1 MPGVRFQDAA
11 LGPNAARGKLCR
23 WTTAPTLPCRTNQK
37 LLGQPQESSP
47 ATSIAFAPNATTSFA
62 CPLISSMPSSA
73 QSATKVSSTLSF
85 FFHVALTFVSS
96 RPLPVAP
103 ASWAA
108 LLSPER
114 ATSELGPALF
124 TVSFEAPDRMPAQS
138 QHSWLLPAPQ
148 PPVSS
153 CLAISLTMT
162 DIFSRPLP
170 YSS

>member
-85 FFHVALTFVSS
+85 FFHVALTFMSA

-103 ASWAA
+103 ASWRLSLSRARHLRVGSSIVYRELRSTRPHARTISTFVVTSRPAA
-108 LLSPER
+108 AR
-114 ATSELGPALF
+114 
-124 TVSFEAPDRMPAQS
+124 V
-138 QHSWLLPAPQ
+138 LLPCYFPHH
-148 PPVSS
+148 
-153 CLAISLTMT
+153 
-162 DIFSRPLP
+162 D
-170 YSS
+170 